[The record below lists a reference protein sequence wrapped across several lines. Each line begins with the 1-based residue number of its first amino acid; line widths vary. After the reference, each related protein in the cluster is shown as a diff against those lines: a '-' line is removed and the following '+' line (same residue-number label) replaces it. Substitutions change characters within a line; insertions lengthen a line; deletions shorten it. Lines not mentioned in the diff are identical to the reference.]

1 MTIIEVWHLIG
12 GMRTRRQILEEVAAG
27 RLDPAE
33 AATLLDQADESE
45 TPGDQ
50 AGSASVGEPS
60 PPSVPAI
67 DRIEVRA
74 TSRRVRLIGDPRVR
88 EFAVDGPHQVRR
100 EGSTLH
106 ITGDTQPL
114 PTDDTFVLLTG
125 GRLREMAD
133 RIQRGFG
140 QNIELTVR
148 VRPDIAVG
156 AEVIAGSLHT
166 EGLRRLDHV
175 RTTAASLRVHD
186 AEEPLDVLVQAG
198 SAQIETRQT
207 HGRSRI
213 RCESGSLTLRL
224 LAGSDAR
231 VRHDVQLGKFSTQPE
246 QRTDR
251 DVVVGTGAAEIDVE
265 VVMGSVTVVTP
276 S

>member
-1 MTIIEVWHLIG
+1 
-12 GMRTRRQILEEVAAG
+12 MRTRREILEDVAAG
-27 RLDPAE
+27 RIDPAE
-33 AATLLDQADESE
+33 AAALLDQADEAEVTS
-45 TPGDQ
+45 DQ
-50 AGSASVGEPS
+50 ASGASSREPS
-60 PPSVPAI
+60 PPSLPAI

-88 EFAVDGPHQVRR
+88 EFAVEGPHQVRR

-106 ITGDTQPL
+106 ITGDTQPV
-114 PTDDTFVLLTG
+114 PTDDTFILLTG
-125 GRLREMAD
+125 GRFREMAD
-133 RIQRGFG
+133 RLQRGLG

-166 EGLRRLDHV
+166 EGVRRLDHV
-175 RTTAASLRVHD
+175 RATAASLRVQD
-186 AEEPLDVLVQAG
+186 AEEPMDVLVQAG
-198 SAQIETRQT
+198 SAQVTTRQT
-207 HGRSRI
+207 RGRSRI

-224 LAGSDAR
+224 LDGSDAR

-251 DVVVGTGAAEIDVE
+251 DVVVGTGTAEIDVE
-265 VVMGSVTVVTP
+265 VVMGAVTVVTP

>member
-1 MTIIEVWHLIG
+1 
-12 GMRTRRQILEEVAAG
+12 MRTRREILEDVAAG
-27 RLDPAE
+27 RIDPA
-33 AATLLDQADESE
+33 AAAALLDQADEAEAKS
-45 TPGDQ
+45 DQ
-50 AGSASVGEPS
+50 ASGASAGEPS
-60 PPSVPAI
+60 APSLPAI
-67 DRIEVRA
+67 DSIEVRA

-88 EFAVDGPHQVRR
+88 EFAVEGPHQVRR

-106 ITGDTQPL
+106 ITGDTQPV
-114 PTDDTFVLLTG
+114 PTDDTFILLTG
-125 GRLREMAD
+125 GRFREMAD
-133 RIQRGFG
+133 RFQRGLG

-166 EGLRRLDHV
+166 EGVRRLHHV
-175 RTTAASLRVHD
+175 RATAASLRVQD
-186 AEEPLDVLVQAG
+186 AEEPMDVLVQAG
-198 SAQIETRQT
+198 SAQVTTRQT
-207 HGRSRI
+207 RGRSRI

-224 LAGSDAR
+224 LDGSDAR

-265 VVMGSVTVVTP
+265 VVMGAVTVVTP